1 MSTVIDE
8 TGGNP
13 PPPAEPTDGGDPRP
27 SGGRSRSTLTTAV
40 VAMLLVAA
48 VLTVV
53 IVAVSANS
61 KDAATSDPYE
71 ITADTGA
78 SQQVRNGTD
87 LVPTIIR
94 LKPGQRIVL
103 RNGDFQP
110 HTIGD
115 LTAGRGQTVAQ
126 TYATE
131 GRYLLS
137 TSLRP
142 DGRVTVLVEA
152 P

>member
-13 PPPAEPTDGGDPRP
+13 PPAAEPVDGGDPPP
-27 SGGRSRSTLTTAV
+27 SGRSRSTLATAV
-40 VAMLLVAA
+40 IAMLLVAA
-48 VLTVV
+48 ALTVV

-61 KDAATSDPYE
+61 KDAASSDPYE
-71 ITADTGA
+71 VTADTGA

-94 LKPGQRIVL
+94 LEPGQRIVL

-115 LTAGRGQTVAQ
+115 LTAGRGQTVTQ
-126 TYATE
+126 TYASE

>member
-13 PPPAEPTDGGDPRP
+13 PPAAEPVDGGDPPP
-27 SGGRSRSTLTTAV
+27 SGRSRSTLTTAV

-78 SQQVRNGTD
+78 SQQVRKGTD

-94 LKPGQRIVL
+94 LEPGQRIVL

-126 TYATE
+126 T
-131 GRYLLS
+131 
-137 TSLRP
+137 
-142 DGRVTVLVEA
+142 
-152 P
+152 

>member
-13 PPPAEPTDGGDPRP
+13 PPAAEPVDGGDPPP
-27 SGGRSRSTLTTAV
+27 SGRSRSTLATALI
-40 VAMLLVAA
+40 AMLLVAA
-48 VLTVV
+48 ALTVV

-61 KDAATSDPYE
+61 KDAASSDPYE
-71 ITADTGA
+71 VTADTGA

-94 LKPGQRIVL
+94 LEPGQRIVL

-126 TYATE
+126 TYASE

>member
-13 PPPAEPTDGGDPRP
+13 PPAAEPVDGGDPPP
-27 SGGRSRSTLTTAV
+27 SGRSRSTLATAV
-40 VAMLLVAA
+40 IAMLLVAA
-48 VLTVV
+48 ALTVV

-61 KDAATSDPYE
+61 KDAASSDPYE
-71 ITADTGA
+71 VTADTGA

-94 LKPGQRIVL
+94 LEPGQRIVL

-126 TYATE
+126 TYASE

>member
-13 PPPAEPTDGGDPRP
+13 PPAAEPVDGGDPPP
-27 SGGRSRSTLTTAV
+27 SGRSRSTLATALI
-40 VAMLLVAA
+40 AMLLVAA
-48 VLTVV
+48 ALTVV

-61 KDAATSDPYE
+61 KDAASSDPYE
-71 ITADTGA
+71 VTADTGA
-78 SQQVRNGTD
+78 SQQVRTGTD

-94 LKPGQRIVL
+94 LEPGQRIVL

-126 TYATE
+126 TYASE